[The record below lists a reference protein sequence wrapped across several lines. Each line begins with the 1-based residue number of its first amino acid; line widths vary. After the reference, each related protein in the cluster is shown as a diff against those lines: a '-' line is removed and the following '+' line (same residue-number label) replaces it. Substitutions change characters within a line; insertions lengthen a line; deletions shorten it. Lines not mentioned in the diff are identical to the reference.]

1 MIFFSSLRAPSD
13 STPTLEP
20 KQWVARHGD
29 ILFRYTLGR
38 VRNPDLAENLV
49 QETFLSALKSL
60 DGFSG
65 NSSERTW
72 LFGILKHKLMD
83 HYRKS
88 GRETPTD
95 DPDSAV
101 DPANALFTQRGH
113 WAVGPVNWSDPEGA
127 LESEAFWQ
135 ILSKCLSNLP
145 KRLQACFQMWEVDG
159 LDTQEVCKELSMT
172 ETNLWVSL
180 HRARLKLRGC
190 LESNWFQD
198 TEEK

>member
-1 MIFFSSLRAPSD
+1 MPVSVRRLAQLAGVNPMTVSRALRGRDGVGEELRRKILA
-13 STPTLEP
+13 L
-20 KQWVARHGD
+20 ARKHGYPMPAA
-29 ILFRYTLGR
+29 RA
-38 VRNPDLAENLV
+38 AENPELLRV
-49 QETFLSALKSL
+49 MAATVDIDDLQISAGARIIDFDVL
-60 DGFSG
+60 
-65 NSSERTW
+65 
-72 LFGILKHKLMD
+72 
-83 HYRKS
+83 
-88 GRETPTD
+88 PTD